1 MRQLTVGR
9 GERRVLLFG
18 VLVEAGDFAVRMEG
32 ALRSLRYLM
41 ACSTP
46 AVETSENDRL
56 VAGILGHE
64 LVGGLLM
71 SDFLS
76 AFVRFVWYNEW
87 GVGVDCEA
95 WCEMGSMSRCGRKEK
110 DLESKM
116 VNASRWDKMRDAR
129 RRSSSE
135 GTRREQK
142 VHNRTKR
149 LLRHHPLPEVEIRG
163 SSSQTWD
170 NDTRQINRDWEKIGL
185 VPETWSNMG
194 GKSIDKVAE
203 GSLHGHSAR
212 SQDFLLPKHQR
223 TWKTDTRQVNLLV
236 RDQSI
241 VESWYCISKKTANRT
256 PEKDGRFGVWEFVVC
271 GKPQISRMASKF
283 DIEPQN
289 PTP

>member
-87 GVGVDCEA
+87 GGWTAKRGAKWGACLGVE
-95 WCEMGSMSRCGRKEK
+95 EKKRTSSRK
-110 DLESKM
+110 
-116 VNASRWDKMRDAR
+116 W
-129 RRSSSE
+129 
-135 GTRREQK
+135 
-142 VHNRTKR
+142 
-149 LLRHHPLPEVEIRG
+149 
-163 SSSQTWD
+163 
-170 NDTRQINRDWEKIGL
+170 
-185 VPETWSNMG
+185 
-194 GKSIDKVAE
+194 
-203 GSLHGHSAR
+203 
-212 SQDFLLPKHQR
+212 
-223 TWKTDTRQVNLLV
+223 
-236 RDQSI
+236 
-241 VESWYCISKKTANRT
+241 
-256 PEKDGRFGVWEFVVC
+256 
-271 GKPQISRMASKF
+271 
-283 DIEPQN
+283 
-289 PTP
+289 